1 VSNVVIL
8 KLIVMEEAANK
19 NDIIEKLKKEILL
32 MQGFSAVL
40 DHGRLDIGL
49 GPMEKAFPNHIFPT
63 AAVHEVVSN
72 HPAAAAATTGFMAGL
87 ISHLMKT
94 EGTCLWVGT
103 RRQLFP
109 PGLKAFGIS
118 PDRVIF
124 IDLQR
129 ERDVLWAIEESL
141 KCSAVTAVVAELK
154 EISLT
159 ESRRLQL
166 AVEKSRVTGF
176 LHRCNPQK
184 INHIA
189 SVSRWE
195 ISPIISHLEAGVP
208 GVGYPRWNVELQK
221 IRNGKPGSW
230 QLEWSAGRFSHLETA
245 ATPNTLIQQT
255 G

>member
-1 VSNVVIL
+1 
-8 KLIVMEEAANK
+8 MEEAANK

-63 AAVHEVVSN
+63 AAVHEFVST

-245 ATPNTLIQQT
+245 AAPNTLIQQT

>member
-1 VSNVVIL
+1 
-8 KLIVMEEAANK
+8 MEEAANK
-19 NDIIEKLKKEILL
+19 SDIIEKLKKDILL

-40 DHGRLDIGL
+40 DHERPDIGL
-49 GPMEKAFPNHIFPT
+49 EPMEKAFPNHIFPT
-63 AAVHEVVSN
+63 AAVHEFVS
-72 HPAAAAATTGFMAGL
+72 ADATARAATTGFMAAL

-94 EGTCLWVGT
+94 EGSCLWVGT
-103 RRQLFP
+103 QRKLFP

-129 ERDVLWAIEESL
+129 ERDVIWAIEESL
-141 KCSAVTAVVAELK
+141 KCGALTAVIAELK

-184 INHIA
+184 TNHIA
-189 SVSRWE
+189 CVSRWQ
-195 ISPIISHLEAGVP
+195 IRPIASDLEGGVP
-208 GVGYPRWNVELQK
+208 GVGYPRWDVELQK

-230 QLEWSAGRFSHLETA
+230 QLEWSAGRFSHLTRTTA
-245 ATPNTLIQQT
+245 ESTFIQQT

>member
-1 VSNVVIL
+1 
-8 KLIVMEEAANK
+8 MEQGANK
-19 NDIIEKLKKEILL
+19 NDIIEKLKRDILL

-40 DHGRLDIGL
+40 DHERPDIGL
-49 GPMEKAFPNHIFPT
+49 GPLEKAFPNHVFPT
-63 AAVHEVVSN
+63 AAVHEFVSSSQ
-72 HPAAAAATTGFMAGL
+72 AEGAATTGFMAGL
-87 ISHLMKT
+87 ISHLMKE

-103 RRQLFP
+103 QRRLFP

-129 ERDVLWAIEESL
+129 ERDALWAIEEAL
-141 KCSAVTAVVAELK
+141 KCGALTAVVAELK

-176 LHRCNPQK
+176 LHRCNPLK
-184 INHIA
+184 TNRITC
-189 SVSRWE
+189 VSRWQ
-195 ISPIISHLEAGVP
+195 ISPIASQLEDGLP

-230 QLEWSAGRFSHLETA
+230 QLEWSAGRFIHQATA
-245 ATPNTLIQQT
+245 AADQTLIQQT

>member
-1 VSNVVIL
+1 
-8 KLIVMEEAANK
+8 MEEAANK

-49 GPMEKAFPNHIFPT
+49 GPMEKAFPNHVFPT
-63 AAVHEVVSN
+63 AAVHEFVST
-72 HPAAAAATTGFMAGL
+72 HAATAAATTGFMAGL

-245 ATPNTLIQQT
+245 AAPNTLIQQT

>member
-1 VSNVVIL
+1 
-8 KLIVMEEAANK
+8 MEEAANK

-49 GPMEKAFPNHIFPT
+49 GPMEKAFPNHVFPT
-63 AAVHEVVSN
+63 AAVHEFVST

-195 ISPIISHLEAGVP
+195 IRPIISHLEAGVP

-245 ATPNTLIQQT
+245 ATPNTFIQQT

>member
-1 VSNVVIL
+1 
-8 KLIVMEEAANK
+8 MEAAANK
-19 NDIIEKLKKEILL
+19 SEIIEKLKRDILL

-40 DHGRLDIGL
+40 DHGRPDIGL

-63 AAVHEVVSN
+63 AAVHEFVSAN
-72 HPAAAAATTGFMAGL
+72 ASSSAATTGFMAGL

-141 KCSAVTAVVAELK
+141 KCGALTAVVAELK

-184 INHIA
+184 TNHIA
-189 SVSRWE
+189 SVSRWG
-195 ISPIISHLEAGVP
+195 ISPIASNLEAGVP

-230 QLEWSAGRFSHLETA
+230 QLEWSAGRFTHLATTA
-245 ATPNTLIQQT
+245 AESTFIQQT